1 LFRFNIAAAKKEEK
15 NWKIQILLD
24 SIQLLSV
31 NQIEGRGVMKINRN
45 YLVWAV
51 LAVFS
56 MPLSVSADSLKLYA
70 AGSLKEAL
78 SDVAAAY
85 EKTFKAKVTTKFGPS
100 GLLRKAIE
108 EGESPDIFASADM
121 THPEKLSSSGWGG
134 PVVLFVRNQLCALAQ
149 PDLTVTAD
157 NFLNTLLDKNV
168 RVGTS
173 TPKAD
178 PSGDYAW
185 ELFKKADA
193 VKQGSFT
200 TLSEKAHKLTG
211 GPDSQKAPEGRNQY
225 GWVMS
230 EKKADVFLTYC
241 TNAVLARKDTQG
253 LKIIRIPEALSV
265 GADYGL
271 LVRNGAPN
279 EAWRLALYI
288 LSPEGQKILR
298 DYGFEAAA
306 IPK

>member
-1 LFRFNIAAAKKEEK
+1 MRYNRSYIVLVVLIFLLF
-15 NWKIQILLD
+15 
-24 SIQLLSV
+24 
-31 NQIEGRGVMKINRN
+31 
-45 YLVWAV
+45 
-51 LAVFS
+51 
-56 MPLSVSADSLKLYA
+56 PLSVSADSLKLYA

-78 SDVAAAY
+78 GNVAAEY
-85 EKTFKAKVTTKFGPS
+85 EKTYKTKVTTKFGPS

-121 THPEKLSSSGWGG
+121 THPEKLASIGWGG
-134 PVVLFVRNQLCALAQ
+134 PVALFVRNQLCALAQ
-149 PDLTVTAD
+149 PDLALTGD
-157 NFLNTLLDKNV
+157 NFLNTLVDKNV

-185 ELFKKADA
+185 ELFRKADGI
-193 VKQGSFT
+193 KKGSFT
-200 TLSEKAHKLTG
+200 TLSEKALKLTG

-241 TNAVLARKDTQG
+241 TNAVLARKEVPG
-253 LKIIRIPEALSV
+253 LKVIKIPEDLSV

-271 LVRNGAPN
+271 VVRNGAPN

-288 LSPEGQKILR
+288 LSPEGQKILSS
-298 DYGFEAAA
+298 YGFEAAA
-306 IPK
+306 IQK

>member
-1 LFRFNIAAAKKEEK
+1 MKTNRTYL
-15 NWKIQILLD
+15 ILVVL
-24 SIQLLSV
+24 IVLL
-31 NQIEGRGVMKINRN
+31 I
-45 YLVWAV
+45 
-51 LAVFS
+51 
-56 MPLSVSADSLKLYA
+56 PLSVSADSLKLYA

-78 SDVAAAY
+78 GQVAAEY
-85 EKTFKAKVTTKFGPS
+85 EKTYKTKVTTKFGPS

-121 THPEKLSSSGWGG
+121 THPGKLASGGWGG

-149 PDLTVTAD
+149 PDLSVTGD
-157 NFLNTLLDKNV
+157 NFLNTLVDQNV

-185 ELFKKADA
+185 ELFKRADA
-193 VKQGSFT
+193 IKKGSFT
-200 TLSEKAHKLTG
+200 TLSEKALQLTG
-211 GPDSQKAPEGRNQY
+211 GPNSQKAPEGRNQY

-230 EKKADVFLTYC
+230 EKMADVFLTYC
-241 TNAVLARKDTQG
+241 TNAVLARIEAQS
-253 LKIIRIPEALSV
+253 LKIIRIPEELSV

-271 LVRNGAPN
+271 LVRNGASN
-279 EAWRLALYI
+279 EAWKLAMYI
-288 LSPEGQKILR
+288 LSPEGQRILR
-298 DYGFEAAA
+298 EYGFEAAA